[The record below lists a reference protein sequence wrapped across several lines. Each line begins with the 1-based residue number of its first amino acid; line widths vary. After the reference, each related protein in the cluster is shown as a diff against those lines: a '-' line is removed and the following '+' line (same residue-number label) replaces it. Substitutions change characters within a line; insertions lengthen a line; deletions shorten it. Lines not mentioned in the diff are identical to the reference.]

1 MTSGQDWMA
10 TMSPRRT
17 RRLFLTTRFIRILS
31 SVTVS
36 SDSTIQTLSF
46 LFLPLSRTVSPRKSC
61 SSSI

>member
-1 MTSGQDWMA
+1 MA

-17 RRLFLTTRFIRILS
+17 RRLFLTTWFIRILS